1 MENILSIVY
10 GIAWILG
17 AVGAAL
23 SVIYVVYS
31 GYLFM
36 SSQGDPQ
43 RMAQAR
49 TSIIGVAIGLVLIG
63 GAFIIPTTISRYV
76 IEPAGGVRV
85 EPRAGADCD
94 GVLKDQLVVQRTV
107 GTPDKMQFLISKI
120 QGRRDECSLDLWNPV
135 VKQDDGWPR
144 DCPDGDDE
152 VGSIPVPD
160 GLRPGASVVT
170 TSSRDADNNIIVY
183 WAHPD
188 DTSEAATGHG
198 LPSDGS
204 VCWLHVAAFGAWTE
218 EYCRPGVT
226 CPAGRRPPP

>member
-17 AVGAAL
+17 AIGAAL
-23 SVIYVVYS
+23 SVVYVVYS

-94 GVLKDQLVVQRTV
+94 GVLKDQLVVQRTAS
-107 GTPDKMQFLISKI
+107 TPERMQFLISQI
-120 QGRRDECSLDLWNPV
+120 QGRRDECSMDLWDPV
-135 VKQDDGWPR
+135 VRQRAGRPFG
-144 DCPDGDDE
+144 CHFPTSAGDPE
-152 VGSIPVPD
+152 VGGVSVPE
-160 GLRPGASVVT
+160 GLKHGASVVNK
-170 TSSRDADNNIIVY
+170 SFRDADNNIIVY
-183 WAHPD
+183 WVHPD
-188 DTSEAATGHG
+188 DSVAPKTG

-218 EYCRPGVT
+218 NYCEGES
-226 CPAGRRPPP
+226 CPSS

>member
-17 AVGAAL
+17 AIGAAL

-63 GAFIIPTTISRYV
+63 GAFIIPTTISRFV

-85 EPRAGADCD
+85 EPRAGSDCD
-94 GVLKDQLVVQRTV
+94 GLLKDQLVVQRTASNAER
-107 GTPDKMQFLISKI
+107 MQFLISQI

-135 VKQDDGWPR
+135 VKQGDGRPAG
-144 DCPDGDDE
+144 CPDGDNE
-152 VGSIPVPD
+152 IGGIPVPG
-160 GLRPGASVVT
+160 GLTSSASVTVSK
-170 TSSRDADNNIIVY
+170 SSRDTDNNIIVY
-183 WAHPD
+183 WVHPD
-188 DTSEAATGHG
+188 DTSEVANG
-198 LPSDGS
+198 LPSDGA

-218 EYCRPGVT
+218 EYCQGGN
-226 CPAGRRPPP
+226 CPSRLTP

>member
-1 MENILSIVY
+1 M
-10 GIAWILG
+10 
-17 AVGAAL
+17 GAAL

-94 GVLKDQLVVQRTV
+94 GVLKDQLVVQRTAS
-107 GTPDKMQFLISKI
+107 TPERMQFLISQI
-120 QGRRDECSLDLWNPV
+120 QGRRDECSLDVWNPV
-135 VKQDDGWPR
+135 VRHRDGYPNGCGFE
-144 DCPDGDDE
+144 DSDHQTVGE
-152 VGSIPVPD
+152 VPAPD
-160 GLRPGASVVT
+160 GLKVSASVRS

-183 WAHPD
+183 WVHPG
-188 DTSEAATGHG
+188 DTTAPKTG
-198 LPSDGS
+198 LPSDGA

-218 EYCRPGVT
+218 NYCEGGSCAP
-226 CPAGRRPPP
+226 

>member
-17 AVGAAL
+17 AIGAAL

-94 GVLKDQLVVQRTV
+94 GVLKDQLVVQRTAS
-107 GTPDKMQFLISKI
+107 TSERMQFLISQI

-135 VKQDDGWPR
+135 VKQVRDGYPAG
-144 DCPDGDDE
+144 CPDGDHRL
-152 VGSIPVPD
+152 GSIPVPD
-160 GLRPGASVVT
+160 RAEAWASVVNSK
-170 TSSRDADNNIIVY
+170 SSRDADNNIIVY
-183 WAHPD
+183 WVHPD
-188 DTSEAATGHG
+188 DTSEAAHWAS
-198 LPSDGS
+198 LR
-204 VCWLHVAAFGAWTE
+204 WL
-218 EYCRPGVT
+218 GVLAPR
-226 CPAGRRPPP
+226 CCLRCLD

>member
-17 AVGAAL
+17 AIGAAL
-23 SVIYVVYS
+23 AVIYVVYS

-76 IEPAGGVRV
+76 IEPAGGVSV

-94 GVLKDQLVVQRTV
+94 AVLKDQLVVQRTASN
-107 GTPDKMQFLISKI
+107 PDRMQFLISKI
-120 QGRRDECSLDLWNPV
+120 QGRRDECSTDLWNPV
-135 VKQDDGWPR
+135 VKQDAGYPAG
-144 DCPDGDDE
+144 CPDGDNE
-152 VGSIPVPD
+152 IGGVPVPE
-160 GLRPGASVVT
+160 GLTSSASVT
-170 TSSRDADNNIIVY
+170 FSKSSRDADNNVIVY
-183 WAHPD
+183 WAHPG
-188 DTSEAATGHG
+188 DTSEAAKG

-218 EYCRPGVT
+218 EYCQGGS
-226 CPAGRRPPP
+226 CPSEPP

>member
-17 AVGAAL
+17 AIGAAL
-23 SVIYVVYS
+23 SVVYVVYS

-94 GVLKDQLVVQRTV
+94 GVLKDQLVVQRTAS
-107 GTPDKMQFLISKI
+107 TPDRMQFLISQI
-120 QGRRDECSLDLWNPV
+120 QGRRDECSMDLWDPV
-135 VKQDDGWPR
+135 VRQRAGHP
-144 DCPDGDDE
+144 
-152 VGSIPVPD
+152 VGCDFGGSDHTVGEIPVPD
-160 GLRPGASVVT
+160 SLKASGSVVNK
-170 TSSRDADNNIIVY
+170 SSRDADNNIIVY
-183 WAHPD
+183 WVHPG
-188 DTSEAATGHG
+188 DTTAPKKG
-198 LPSDGS
+198 LPSDGA

-218 EYCRPGVT
+218 NYCEGGSCDP
-226 CPAGRRPPP
+226 

>member
-17 AVGAAL
+17 AIGAAL
-23 SVIYVVYS
+23 AVIYVVYS

-43 RMAQAR
+43 RMAQTR

-85 EPRAGADCD
+85 EPRSGADCD
-94 GVLKDQLVVQRTV
+94 GVLKDQLVVQRTAV
-107 GTPDKMQFLISKI
+107 NPGRMQFLISKI
-120 QGRRDECSLDLWNPV
+120 QGRRDECSMDLWAPV
-135 VKQDDGWPR
+135 VR
-144 DCPDGDDE
+144 DRPGRPLGCHFPVSAGVPK
-152 VGSIPVPD
+152 VGGVLVPD
-160 GLRPGASVVT
+160 GLRSGASVVNK
-170 TSSRDADNNIIVY
+170 SSRDAYNNIIVY
-183 WAHPD
+183 WVHPD
-188 DTSEAATGHG
+188 DTVAPKNG
-198 LPSDGS
+198 LPSDGA

-218 EYCRPGVT
+218 EYCDKGDCT
-226 CPAGRRPPP
+226 PPPSSP

>member
-17 AVGAAL
+17 AMGAAL

-135 VKQDDGWPR
+135 VKQDPR
-144 DCPDGDDE
+144 HPDGCPGDE
-152 VGSIPVPD
+152 NEIGGIPVPA
-160 GLRPGASVVT
+160 GLKAGANVVNK
-170 TSSRDADNNIIVY
+170 SSRDADNNIIVY
-183 WAHPD
+183 WSHPD
-188 DTSEAATGHG
+188 DTDAPKAG

-218 EYCRPGVT
+218 NYKP
-226 CPAGRRPPP
+226 

>member
-17 AVGAAL
+17 AMGAAL

-43 RMAQAR
+43 RTAQAR

-107 GTPDKMQFLISKI
+107 GKPDKMQFLISKI

-135 VKQDDGWPR
+135 VKQGDGRPAG
-144 DCPDGDDE
+144 CPDGE
-152 VGSIPVPD
+152 NEIGGIPVPD
-160 GLRPGASVVT
+160 SLTSSAGVAVSK
-170 TSSRDADNNIIVY
+170 SSRDAENNIIVY
-183 WAHPD
+183 WSHPG
-188 DTSEAATGHG
+188 DTDEAAQG

-218 EYCRPGVT
+218 NYCTEGDVYCRSTP
-226 CPAGRRPPP
+226 

>member
-1 MENILSIVY
+1 MENLLSIVY
-10 GIAWILG
+10 GIAWVLG
-17 AVGAAL
+17 ALAAAL
-23 SVIYVVYS
+23 SVVYIVYS

-36 SSQGDPQ
+36 SAQGDSQ

-49 TSIIGVAIGLVLIG
+49 TSLIGVAVGLVIIG

-94 GVLKDQLVVQRTV
+94 GLLKDQLVVQRTA
-107 GTPDKMQFLISKI
+107 GTPERMQFLISQI
-120 QGRRDECSLDLWNPV
+120 QGRRDECSLELWSPV

-170 TSSRDADNNIIVY
+170 KSSRDADNNIIVY
-183 WAHPD
+183 WAHPA
-188 DTSEAATGHG
+188 DTSEVVQG

-218 EYCRPGVT
+218 EYCQGAS
-226 CPAGRRPPP
+226 CPAGRLPP

>member
-17 AVGAAL
+17 AMGAAL

-94 GVLKDQLVVQRTV
+94 AVLKDQLVVQRTV
-107 GTPDKMQFLISKI
+107 GTPEKMQFLISKI
-120 QGRRDECSLDLWNPV
+120 QGRRDECSLDLWSPV
-135 VKQDDGWPR
+135 VKHGDGWPR
-144 DCPDGDDE
+144 DCPDTANEIGG
-152 VGSIPVPD
+152 VRVPD
-160 GLRPGASVVT
+160 GLRPGASVVKK
-170 TSSRDADNNIIVY
+170 SSRDADNNIIVY

-188 DTSEAATGHG
+188 DSSEVATGVG
-198 LPSDGS
+198 LPSDGA

-218 EYCRPGVT
+218 EYCKPGAS
-226 CPAGRRPPP
+226 CPTRPP

>member
-17 AVGAAL
+17 AIGAAL

-120 QGRRDECSLDLWNPV
+120 QGLGRDECSMDLWNPV
-135 VKQDDGWPR
+135 VKQDPGYPYG
-144 DCPDGDDE
+144 CPDDDNE
-152 VGSIPVPD
+152 IGGIPVPD
-160 GLRPGASVVT
+160 RADAIGASVVSK
-170 TSSRDADNNIIVY
+170 SSRDADNNIIVY
-183 WAHPD
+183 WVHPVIPVRLRR
-188 DTSEAATGHG
+188 G
-198 LPSDGS
+198 LPSDGCG
-204 VCWLHVAAFGAWTE
+204 VLAPR
-218 EYCRPGVT
+218 CRLR
-226 CPAGRRPPP
+226 CLD

>member
-1 MENILSIVY
+1 MENFLSIVY
-10 GIAWILG
+10 AIAWVLG
-17 AVGAAL
+17 ALGAAL

-49 TSIIGVAIGLVLIG
+49 TSLIGVAIGLVLIG

-94 GVLKDQLVVQRTV
+94 GVLKDQLVVQRTAS
-107 GTPDKMQFLISKI
+107 TPDRMQFLISQI
-120 QGRRDECSLDLWNPV
+120 QGRRDECSLDLWSPV
-135 VKQDDGWPR
+135 VR
-144 DCPDGDDE
+144 DRPGYPMGCHFPGGDHT
-152 VGSIPVPD
+152 VGEIPVRD
-160 GLRPGASVVT
+160 SLKTSGSVINK
-170 TSSRDADNNIIVY
+170 SSRDADNNIIVY
-183 WAHPD
+183 WVHPD
-188 DTSEAATGHG
+188 DSVAPKAG

-218 EYCRPGVT
+218 NYCEGV
-226 CPAGRRPPP
+226 AGRGCTP

>member
-17 AVGAAL
+17 AIGAAL

-94 GVLKDQLVVQRTV
+94 GVLKDQLVVQRTAS
-107 GTPDKMQFLISKI
+107 TAERMQFLISQI
-120 QGRRDECSLDLWNPV
+120 QGRRDECSMDLWDPV
-135 VKQDDGWPR
+135 VRDRSGRPLGCNFDD
-144 DCPDGDDE
+144 DDDDDPD
-152 VGSIPVPD
+152 VGGVSVPE
-160 GLRPGASVVT
+160 GLKSGASVFNK
-170 TSSRDADNNIIVY
+170 SSRDADNNIIVY
-183 WAHPD
+183 WVHPD
-188 DTSEAATGHG
+188 DSVAPKTG
-198 LPSDGS
+198 LPSDGA

-218 EYCRPGVT
+218 NYCDGGSCDP
-226 CPAGRRPPP
+226 

>member
-1 MENILSIVY
+1 MENVLSIVN
-10 GIAWILG
+10 GIAWVMG
-17 AVGAAL
+17 ALGAAL
-23 SVIYVVYS
+23 SVVYIVYS

-49 TSIIGVAIGLVLIG
+49 TSLIGVAVGLVIIG

-94 GVLKDQLVVQRTV
+94 GLLKDQMVVQRNA
-107 GTPDKMQFLISKI
+107 GRPGQMQFVISRI
-120 QGRRDECSLDLWNPV
+120 QGRRDECSKDLWSPV
-135 VKQDDGWPR
+135 VRHRDGYPVG
-144 DCPDGDDE
+144 CHFPGGDHK
-152 VGSIPVPD
+152 VGEIPVPE
-160 GLRPGASVVT
+160 GLKTSASVVNR
-170 TSSRDADNNIIVY
+170 SSRDSDNNIIVY
-183 WAHPD
+183 WVHPD
-188 DTSEAATGHG
+188 DTVAPKTG

-218 EYCRPGVT
+218 NYCQGT
-226 CPAGRRPPP
+226 SCPSS

>member
-1 MENILSIVY
+1 MGPPAIQGSVPASPEFPAPYKAGRVQRDAEVGRDGNADVVIRRDPMICLSSGGCRGGIARSGPASSFSPVPSSSSFSLFFFLAPAFGFFPKRKSGGIPFYGMLVQWENILSIVY

-17 AVGAAL
+17 AIGAAL

-94 GVLKDQLVVQRTV
+94 GVLKDQLVVQRTAS
-107 GTPDKMQFLISKI
+107 TSERMQFLIS
-120 QGRRDECSLDLWNPV
+120 
-135 VKQDDGWPR
+135 QD
-144 DCPDGDDE
+144 
-152 VGSIPVPD
+152 
-160 GLRPGASVVT
+160 PG
-170 TSSRDADNNIIVY
+170 
-183 WAHPD
+183 
-188 DTSEAATGHG
+188 
-198 LPSDGS
+198 
-204 VCWLHVAAFGAWTE
+204 
-218 EYCRPGVT
+218 
-226 CPAGRRPPP
+226 PAG

>member
-17 AVGAAL
+17 AIGAAL

-94 GVLKDQLVVQRTV
+94 GVLKDQLVVQRTAS
-107 GTPDKMQFLISKI
+107 TSDRMQFLISQI

-135 VKQDDGWPR
+135 VRVREGYPVG
-144 DCPDGDDE
+144 CHFPGGDHT
-152 VGSIPVPD
+152 VGEIPVPAS
-160 GLRPGASVVT
+160 LKPGASVVNK
-170 TSSRDADNNIIVY
+170 SSRDADNNIIVY
-183 WAHPD
+183 WVHPD
-188 DTSEAATGHG
+188 DTAAPKTG

-218 EYCRPGVT
+218 NYCEGG
-226 CPAGRRPPP
+226 C

>member
-17 AVGAAL
+17 AIGAAL

-94 GVLKDQLVVQRTV
+94 GVLKDQLVVQRTAN
-107 GTPDKMQFLISKI
+107 TPDRMQFLISQI
-120 QGRRDECSLDLWNPV
+120 QGRRDECSPDFWNPV
-135 VKQDDGWPR
+135 VKQDPGRPAG
-144 DCPDGDDE
+144 CLDDNKI
-152 VGSIPVPD
+152 GGIPVPYNL
-160 GLRPGASVVT
+160 GSPAGVVNPE
-170 TSSRDADNNIIVY
+170 SSRDADNNILVY

-188 DTSEAATGHG
+188 DTSESAQG
-198 LPSDGS
+198 LPSDGA
-204 VCWLHVAAFGAWTE
+204 VCWLHVAAFSAWSE
-218 EYCRPGVT
+218 NYCSGDGVSCT
-226 CPAGRRPPP
+226 PPPLP

>member
-1 MENILSIVY
+1 MENVLSIVN
-10 GIAWILG
+10 GIAWVMGALG
-17 AVGAAL
+17 GTL
-23 SVIYVVYS
+23 SVVYIVYS

-49 TSIIGVAIGLVLIG
+49 TSLIGVAVGLVIIG

-94 GVLKDQLVVQRTV
+94 RILKDQLVVQRTA
-107 GTPDKMQFLISKI
+107 GNPKRMQFVISQI
-120 QGRRDECSLDLWNPV
+120 QGRRDECALEFWNPV
-135 VKQDDGWPR
+135 VKEDEGYPDG
-144 DCPDGDDE
+144 CPDGDKK
-152 VGSIPVPD
+152 VGGIPVPK
-160 GLRPGASVVT
+160 GLKVSASVVNS
-170 TSSRDADNNIIVY
+170 SSRDADNNIIVY

-188 DTSEAATGHG
+188 SSEAVKG

-218 EYCRPGVT
+218 NYKP
-226 CPAGRRPPP
+226 

>member
-1 MENILSIVY
+1 MENILSILY

-17 AVGAAL
+17 AMGAAL
-23 SVIYVVYS
+23 SVVYVVYS

-94 GVLKDQLVVQRTV
+94 GLLKDQLVVQRTASK
-107 GTPDKMQFLISKI
+107 PDRMQFLISQI
-120 QGRRDECSLDLWNPV
+120 QGRRDECSMELWNPV
-135 VKQDDGWPR
+135 VR
-144 DCPDGDDE
+144 DREGYPLGCHFPPGDGDPE
-152 VGSIPVPD
+152 VWGVPVPD
-160 GLRPGASVVT
+160 GLRPGASVVNK
-170 TSSRDADNNIIVY
+170 SSRDADNNIIVY
-183 WAHPD
+183 WVHPD
-188 DTSEAATGHG
+188 DSVAPKAG

-218 EYCRPGVT
+218 NYCEGAS
-226 CPAGRRPPP
+226 CPSY

>member
-17 AVGAAL
+17 AIGAAL
-23 SVIYVVYS
+23 SVVYVVYS

-63 GAFIIPTTISRYV
+63 GAFIIPTTISRFV

-94 GVLKDQLVVQRTV
+94 GLLKDQLVVQRTASNAER
-107 GTPDKMQFLISKI
+107 MQFLISQI
-120 QGRRDECSLDLWNPV
+120 QGRRDECSMDLWSPV
-135 VKQDDGWPR
+135 VKQGDGRPAG
-144 DCPDGDDE
+144 CPDGDNE
-152 VGSIPVPD
+152 IGGIPVPD
-160 GLRPGASVVT
+160 GLTSSASVTVSK
-170 TSSRDADNNIIVY
+170 SSRDSDNNIIVY
-183 WAHPD
+183 WSHPG
-188 DTSEAATGHG
+188 DTDEAVHG

-218 EYCRPGVT
+218 NYCTEGDIYCRSTP
-226 CPAGRRPPP
+226 

>member
-17 AVGAAL
+17 AIGAAL
-23 SVIYVVYS
+23 AVIYVVYS

-94 GVLKDQLVVQRTV
+94 GVLKDQLVVQRTA
-107 GTPDKMQFLISKI
+107 GTPDRMQFLISKI

-135 VKQDDGWPR
+135 VKQDPGYPYG
-144 DCPDGDDE
+144 CPGE
-152 VGSIPVPD
+152 GNEIGGIPVPD
-160 GLRPGASVVT
+160 SLTSSASVTVSK
-170 TSSRDADNNIIVY
+170 SSRDADNNIIVY
-183 WAHPD
+183 WSHPG
-188 DTSEAATGHG
+188 DTSEAAQG
-198 LPSDGS
+198 LPSDGA

-218 EYCRPGVT
+218 EYCQGT
-226 CPAGRRPPP
+226 NCPSRLTP